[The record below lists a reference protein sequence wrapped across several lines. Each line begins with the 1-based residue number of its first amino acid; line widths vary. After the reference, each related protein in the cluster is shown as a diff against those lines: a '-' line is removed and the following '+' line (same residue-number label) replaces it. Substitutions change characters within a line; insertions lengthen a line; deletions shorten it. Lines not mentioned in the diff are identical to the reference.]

1 MVIEKSGALWGFRL
15 NRGDFTKSCERHLT
29 GIKSQ
34 SDPMPAT
41 QPGQSPLHV
50 MLWGPR
56 HSLGFLSVP
65 CFDWL
70 GCLVRKHGNLGY
82 QRVLNSEHQHCWEIC
97 CFML

>member
-50 MLWGPR
+50 ML
-56 HSLGFLSVP
+56 
-65 CFDWL
+65 
-70 GCLVRKHGNLGY
+70 
-82 QRVLNSEHQHCWEIC
+82 
-97 CFML
+97 